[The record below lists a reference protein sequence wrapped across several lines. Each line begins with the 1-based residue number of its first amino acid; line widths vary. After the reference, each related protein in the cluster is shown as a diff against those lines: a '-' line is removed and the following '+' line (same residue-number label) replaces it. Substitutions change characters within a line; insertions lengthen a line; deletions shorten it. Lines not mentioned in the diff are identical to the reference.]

1 MKKQINIFI
10 SHSWSYSDK
19 YEGVIKL
26 LDKTNIDYKNYS
38 VPKDDPIHNAK
49 NDKELYEA
57 IDNKIKYTSVVL
69 ILAGV
74 YATYSKWIKNE
85 IKISKNR
92 GKKIIA
98 IEYWGSEKTS
108 TTVKENADKIIK
120 WQSSS
125 LENAIK
131 ELLGD

>member
-57 IDNKIKYTSVVL
+57 IDNKIY
-69 ILAGV
+69 
-74 YATYSKWIKNE
+74 
-85 IKISKNR
+85 
-92 GKKIIA
+92 
-98 IEYWGSEKTS
+98 
-108 TTVKENADKIIK
+108 
-120 WQSSS
+120 
-125 LENAIK
+125 
-131 ELLGD
+131 

>member
-1 MKKQINIFI
+1 MEKEVNIFI
-10 SHSWSYSDK
+10 SHSWSYSENYK
-19 YEGVIKL
+19 AIVGL
-26 LDKTNIDYKNYS
+26 LDKTGIHYKNYS

-57 IDNKIKYTSVVL
+57 IDNKLKHASVVL

-74 YATYSKWIKNE
+74 YATYSKWINKE
-85 IKISKNR
+85 IEIAKKR

-98 IEYWGSEKTS
+98 IEYWGAEKTS
-108 TTVKENADKIIK
+108 TKVKDNADIIIR

-125 LENAIK
+125 LKKAIK
-131 ELLGD
+131 TLVGD